1 MKKNMYTRKLFGR
14 RGFTFMELLIASAIL
29 LIFVLAI
36 FSVFMT
42 SQRLLTVGLL
52 QSRAGLA
59 ARTAIEQIG
68 RAVYP
73 CKSGSVSSDRINL
86 VEDAN
91 HNPYSPNDVNK
102 AVYVSNGTLIYD
114 PNTAVGGNEIT
125 LATNVARIGTQS
137 YFTVSGRAV
146 TINFRVQLISS
157 IVPTQ
162 SADVSTVIYLRN

>member
-1 MKKNMYTRKLFGR
+1 MKQKSIYRASTG
-14 RGFTFMELLIASAIL
+14 RGFTFTELLIASTIL

-59 ARTAIEQIG
+59 ARTAIERVE

-73 CKSGSVSSDRINL
+73 CKSASVSSDTLNL
-86 VEDAN
+86 VEDTN
-91 HNPYSPNDVNK
+91 HNPYSPSNVNK
-102 AVYVSNGTLIYD
+102 SVYVLNGMLMYD
-114 PNTAVGGNEIT
+114 PNTAVSGNEVT
-125 LATNVARIGTQS
+125 LATNVARIGAQN
-137 YFTVSGRAV
+137 YFSVSGKAV
-146 TINFRVQLISS
+146 TINFRVQLTSS

-162 SADVSTVIYLRN
+162 SANVSTVIYLRN